1 MSYEYNLFPQLD
13 LQYPGSFFIYNYRDI
28 EKWIISRI
36 NHKLIKN
43 WNGKYIDA
51 CLQNLNYFYGY
62 NFKTYEEI
70 CNHWRRYYY
79 RHENMVKKYFK
90 YKKNLLFLNLDDE
103 NSKSNLIVNIRNLG
117 FEAILSELPHSK

>member
-1 MSYEYNLFPQLD
+1 MSYKYNLFPQFD

-36 NHKLIKN
+36 NHKVIKS
-43 WNGKYIDA
+43 WDGKYIDV

-70 CNHWRRYYY
+70 CNHWRSYYY
-79 RHENMVKKYFK
+79 RHQNMVKKYFK
-90 YKKNLLFLNLDDE
+90 YKNNLLFFNLDDDKF
-103 NSKSNLIVNIRNLG
+103 KSYFIVNLRNLG
-117 FEAILSELPHSK
+117 FEEILSELPHSK